1 MTMREALL
9 GFSILLIFI
18 AYFIEFSSAI
28 VVFEPFSISFPD
40 LPAKFA
46 RGNNTAVCGALQV
59 ADPSDACTPLRNEFG
74 SNKTGP
80 TRFALIIRGNCSFE
94 EKIRKAQ
101 SGGFSAAIVYDDQ
114 DRGSLVSMMA
124 NPTGIKILAV
134 FVSKSAGEFLKDHAK
149 GEKGECC
156 IYLRPNSKALTI
168 FVICF
173 LSLLVIAA
181 FLVIALMP
189 PRILSNWRRRNLVK
203 SVDSKTVEA
212 LPCVAFGSARLS
224 QCHTGETCAICL
236 EDYKDGEILKILP
249 CQHGRVCSSSLLVA
263 FAVLLFLCISLFYLP
278 PCKDLFFLLRLRADF
293 HSSCVESWLTKWGTF
308 CPVCKHDMITKTAY
322 SEVSEQRHSLHVPV

>member
-156 IYLRPNSKALTI
+156 IYLRPSSKALTI

-189 PRILSNWRRRNLVK
+189 PRILLNWRRRNLVK

-224 QCHTGETCAICL
+224 QCHAGETCAICL

-249 CQHGRVCSSSLLVA
+249 CQH
-263 FAVLLFLCISLFYLP
+263 
-278 PCKDLFFLLRLRADF
+278 DF

-308 CPVCKHDMITKTAY
+308 CPVCKHDMVTKTAY
-322 SEVSEQRHSLHVPV
+322 SEIKRSSTGDAHLPWI

>member
-40 LPAKFA
+40 LPAKFGNFSSSFSLFVYWENEGKLTKLTLSSLIS

-124 NPTGIKILAV
+124 NPKGIKILAV

-249 CQHGRVCSSSLLVA
+249 CQHGR
-263 FAVLLFLCISLFYLP
+263 
-278 PCKDLFFLLRLRADF
+278 LRADF

-308 CPVCKHDMITKTAY
+308 CPVCKHDMITKAAY
-322 SEVSEQRHSLHVPV
+322 SEVSEQRPSLHVPV

>member
-114 DRGSLVSMMA
+114 DRGSLVSR
-124 NPTGIKILAV
+124 IKILAV

-173 LSLLVIAA
+173 VSLLVIAA

-278 PCKDLFFLLRLRADF
+278 PCKDLFFLLRVNFFYALG
-293 HSSCVESWLTKWGTF
+293 VQLYN
-308 CPVCKHDMITKTAY
+308 M
-322 SEVSEQRHSLHVPV
+322 

>member
-101 SGGFSAAIVYDDQ
+101 SG
-114 DRGSLVSMMA
+114 
-124 NPTGIKILAV
+124 GIKILAV

-249 CQHGRVCSSSLLVA
+249 CQH
-263 FAVLLFLCISLFYLP
+263 
-278 PCKDLFFLLRLRADF
+278 DF

-322 SEVSEQRHSLHVPV
+322 SEAHERSINQAHTKELLMKVRIKRSSTGDAHLPWI

>member
-46 RGNNTAVCGALQV
+46 LGNNTAVCGALQV

-249 CQHGRVCSSSLLVA
+249 CQH
-263 FAVLLFLCISLFYLP
+263 
-278 PCKDLFFLLRLRADF
+278 DF

-322 SEVSEQRHSLHVPV
+322 SEVSEQRPLLHVPV

>member
-46 RGNNTAVCGALQV
+46 LGNNTAVCGALQV

-249 CQHGRVCSSSLLVA
+249 CQH
-263 FAVLLFLCISLFYLP
+263 
-278 PCKDLFFLLRLRADF
+278 DF

-322 SEVSEQRHSLHVPV
+322 SEVSEQRPSLHVPV

>member
-80 TRFALIIRGNCSFE
+80 TRFALTIRGNCSFE

-189 PRILSNWRRRNLVK
+189 PRILLNWRRRNLVK

-224 QCHTGETCAICL
+224 QCHAGETCAICL

-249 CQHGRVCSSSLLVA
+249 CQH
-263 FAVLLFLCISLFYLP
+263 
-278 PCKDLFFLLRLRADF
+278 DF

-322 SEVSEQRHSLHVPV
+322 SEIKRSSTGDAHLPWI